1 MTTTTTLSKSHLA
14 ASDVQALDP
23 YAFMAVIGKR
33 VIHPGGR
40 RSTQELFARA
50 DFQPGQRVLD
60 IGCGVGATAI
70 TMARHFGLH
79 VTAADISPLMR
90 ERAVA
95 NVQSAGLADRVR
107 VEEADIVA
115 LPYPNGAFDR
125 VVAEAV
131 TMFVDRARATRELV
145 RVCKPGGRVL
155 ATEFLWRRTPTAE
168 ARRVFFGEVCPGM
181 TFDTLD
187 DWVRVYR
194 EAGLAEVQ
202 TTSGPFEMMTPAGF
216 LGDEGLLHC
225 LAIAGRA
232 LSRPAYLRK
241 MAWLMPRINRAVPY
255 LGYIAVV
262 GKKPA

>member
-1 MTTTTTLSKSHLA
+1 MATTTTLSHLA
-14 ASDVQALDP
+14 AADVQALDP

-40 RSTQELFARA
+40 RSTEELFEQA

-60 IGCGVGATAI
+60 IGCGVGTTAI
-70 TMARHFGLH
+70 AMARRFGLR
-79 VTAADISPLMR
+79 VTAADLSPLMR
-90 ERAVA
+90 ERAAA
-95 NVQSAGLADRVR
+95 NVRSAGVADRVR
-107 VEEADIVA
+107 VEEADITV
-115 LPYPNGAFDR
+115 LPYPDGAFDR

-131 TMFVDRARATRELV
+131 TMFVDRAQATRELV
-145 RVCKPGGRVL
+145 RVCRPGGRVL
-155 ATEFLWRRTPTAE
+155 ATEFLWRRPPTAE
-168 ARRVFFGEVCPGM
+168 ARWIFFGEVCPGM

-202 TTSGPFEMMTPAGF
+202 TSSGPFEMMTPGGF

-225 LAIAGRA
+225 LAIAGHA

-262 GKKPA
+262 GEKPA

>member
-1 MTTTTTLSKSHLA
+1 MAATMSHLA
-14 ASDVQALDP
+14 DVDVRVLDP
-23 YAFMAVIGKR
+23 YTFMAVIGKR

-40 RSTQELFARA
+40 RSTEELFERA
-50 DFQPGQRVLD
+50 NFQPGQHVLD
-60 IGCGVGATAI
+60 IGCGVGTTAI
-70 TMARHFGLH
+70 AMARRFGLH

-90 ERAVA
+90 TRAVA
-95 NVQSAGLADRVR
+95 NVRSAGLADRVS
-107 VEEADIVA
+107 VEEADITA
-115 LPYPNGAFDR
+115 LPYPDGAFDR

-131 TMFVDRARATRELV
+131 TMFVDRAQATRELV
-145 RVCKPGGRVL
+145 RVCRVGGRVL
-155 ATEFLWRRTPTAE
+155 ATEFLWRRPPTAE
-168 ARRVFFGEVCPGM
+168 ARQMFFGEVCPGM

-187 DWVRVYR
+187 DWVRIYR

-202 TTSGPFEMMTPAGF
+202 NTSGPFEMMTPRGF

-255 LGYIAVV
+255 LGYIAIA
-262 GKKPA
+262 GNKLA

>member
-1 MTTTTTLSKSHLA
+1 MATTTTLSRLA
-14 ASDVQALDP
+14 AADVQALDP
-23 YAFMAVIGKR
+23 YTFMAVIGKR

-40 RSTQELFARA
+40 RSTEELFDWA

-60 IGCGVGATAI
+60 IGCGVGTTAI
-70 TMARHFGLH
+70 IMARRFGVY

-90 ERAVA
+90 DRAVA
-95 NVQSAGLADRVR
+95 NVRSAGVAVRVG
-107 VEEADIVA
+107 VEEADITA
-115 LPYPNGAFDR
+115 LRYLDGAFDR

-131 TMFVDRARATRELV
+131 TMFVDRAQATRELV

-155 ATEFLWRRTPTAE
+155 ATEFLWRRPPTAD

-194 EAGLAEVQ
+194 AAGLTEIQ
-202 TTSGPFEMMTPAGF
+202 TTSGPFETMTPGGF
-216 LGDEGLLHC
+216 LGDEGFLRC
-225 LAIAGRA
+225 LAIVGHA

-241 MAWLMPRINRAVPY
+241 MAWLMPRINHVVPY
-255 LGYIAVV
+255 LGYIAVI
-262 GKKPA
+262 GTKPA

>member
-1 MTTTTTLSKSHLA
+1 MAATLSHPA
-14 ASDVQALDP
+14 AADVQALDP

-40 RSTQELFARA
+40 RSTEELFQRA
-50 DFQPGQRVLD
+50 DIQPRQQVLD
-60 IGCGVGATAI
+60 IGCGVGTTAI
-70 TMARHFGLH
+70 TMARRFGLC

-90 ERAVA
+90 ERAAA
-95 NVQSAGLADRVR
+95 NVRLAGLAHRVR
-107 VEEADIVA
+107 VEEADITA
-115 LPYPNGAFDR
+115 PPYPDGAFDR
-125 VVAEAV
+125 VMAEAV
-131 TMFVDRARATRELV
+131 NMFVDRKQATRELV
-145 RVCKPGGRVL
+145 RVCRPGGRVL
-155 ATEFLWRRTPTAE
+155 ATEFLWRRPPTAE

-194 EAGLAEVQ
+194 AAGLAEVQ
-202 TTSGPFEMMTPAGF
+202 TSSGPFEMMTPGGF
-216 LGDEGLLHC
+216 LGDEGFVHC

-241 MAWLMPRINRAVPY
+241 MAWLMPRIDHAVPY
-255 LGYIAVV
+255 LGYIAVD